1 MFFVSLSYII
11 LNVNIY
17 KPRLFLVPLMIVL
30 TMAFRFA
37 VVFIFALVFGLERQ
51 RAHKPIGF
59 GTFVFVSIGACALA
73 LISVITNQ
81 GGSLPLLAAIVTGIG
96 FLGAGALIKTTD
108 KIIGLTIGIGEYI
121 VGSILYFLCWM
132 VVFIDR
138 QLENRGIGSYQKK
151 ITIRTTK
158 DITSEELHSVL
169 QAKRYKLVSVEINT
183 KSHEYFITLLLEG
196 AKADINDLPKR
207 LFKVSWVASFK
218 IE

>member
-96 FLGAGALIKTTD
+96 
-108 KIIGLTIGIGEYI
+108 LTIGIGEYI

-138 QLENRGIGSYQKK
+138 QIENRGIGSYQKK

>member
-1 MFFVSLSYII
+1 
-11 LNVNIY
+11 
-17 KPRLFLVPLMIVL
+17 
-30 TMAFRFA
+30 
-37 VVFIFALVFGLERQ
+37 
-51 RAHKPIGF
+51 
-59 GTFVFVSIGACALA
+59 
-73 LISVITNQ
+73 
-81 GGSLPLLAAIVTGIG
+81 
-96 FLGAGALIKTTD
+96 
-108 KIIGLTIGIGEYI
+108 
-121 VGSILYFLCWM
+121 M

>member
-1 MFFVSLSYII
+1 
-11 LNVNIY
+11 
-17 KPRLFLVPLMIVL
+17 MIVL

-108 KIIGLTIGIGEYI
+108 KIFGFTTAASIWLFSIIGLTIGIGEYI